1 MAPVLGYWNSRGL
14 AQSIRFL
21 LVHVGADFEDKRY
34 TYNQT
39 PEESTEWTN
48 EKFKLGLDF
57 PNLPYWIDGNTKIT
71 QSLAI
76 LRYLGRKH
84 DLIGKT
90 EEEKIR
96 VDMMEQQLKDLRAS
110 FVRVTNDA
118 DFPKA
123 KAEWIKNLPTELK
136 LMSDFLGNKPYF
148 AGKNITYVDFL
159 AYEFIG
165 TYNFIAPKVVGEF
178 PNLVKFLDRIDTL
191 PNIAKYKASSKYV
204 DFPWGISSKW
214 GSK

>member
-1 MAPVLGYWNSRGL
+1 
-14 AQSIRFL
+14 
-21 LVHVGADFEDKRY
+21 
-34 TYNQT
+34 
-39 PEESTEWTN
+39 
-48 EKFKLGLDF
+48 
-57 PNLPYWIDGNTKIT
+57 
-71 QSLAI
+71 
-76 LRYLGRKH
+76 LGRKH